1 MSVLLAMLW
10 KDLTIELR
18 SRDRVVAMVVFSL
31 LVVMVF
37 HLSLPGGATAATRDT
52 APGLL
57 WIAYVFAA
65 LLGLGRS
72 FSLELENDAVS
83 GIALV
88 PTDRGWVFLGKAAAN
103 WIILSAVQAVT
114 ALVFALVFDLDL
126 MGVAGRL
133 AGVVALGSLGLCAIG
148 TLSAAVAV
156 RTRFREVMLPLLM
169 LPLLWPVLSGAVHAT
184 RQLLTSGS
192 LSFEP
197 IQFLIVTDG
206 IYLIVSFLVF
216 EYILD
221 E

>member
-1 MSVLLAMLW
+1 MNVLLAMLW

-37 HLSLPGGATAATRDT
+37 HLSLPGGDTRET

-57 WIAYVFAA
+57 WIAYIFAA

-83 GIALV
+83 GIALA
-88 PTDRGWVFLGKAAAN
+88 PADRGWVFLGKAAAN

-126 MGVAGRL
+126 MAVAGRL
-133 AGVVALGSLGLCAIG
+133 AGVVALSSVGLCAIG

-169 LPLLWPVLSGAVHAT
+169 LPLLWPLLSAAVRAT
-184 RQLLTSGS
+184 QQLLIGGS
-192 LSFEP
+192 VAFAP

>member
-1 MSVLLAMLW
+1 MNVLLAVLW

-37 HLSLPGGATAATRDT
+37 HLSLPADTRDT

-83 GIALV
+83 GIALA
-88 PTDRGWVFLGKAAAN
+88 PADRGWVFLGKAAAN

-126 MGVAGRL
+126 MAVAGRL
-133 AGVVALGSLGLCAIG
+133 AGVVALSSVGLCAIG

-169 LPLLWPVLSGAVHAT
+169 LPLLWPVLSSAVRAT

>member
-1 MSVLLAMLW
+1 MNVLLAVLW
-10 KDLTIELR
+10 KDLTIEWR

-37 HLSLPGGATAATRDT
+37 HLSLPGGATGATRDT

-72 FSLELENDAVS
+72 FSLELENDAIS
-83 GIALV
+83 GIALA
-88 PTDRGWVFLGKAAAN
+88 PSDRGWVFLGKATAN
-103 WIILSAVQAVT
+103 WIILSAVQVVT

-126 MGVAGRL
+126 AAVAGRL
-133 AGVVALGSLGLCAIG
+133 AAVVALASVGLCAIG

-169 LPLLWPVLSGAVHAT
+169 LPLLWPLLSAAVRAT
-184 RQLLTSGS
+184 QQLLIGGS
-192 LSFEP
+192 VAFAP

-216 EYILD
+216 EYVLD

>member
-1 MSVLLAMLW
+1 MNVLLAMLW

-37 HLSLPGGATAATRDT
+37 HLSLPEGDARDT

-83 GIALV
+83 GIALAPV
-88 PTDRGWVFLGKAAAN
+88 DRGWVFLGKAAAN

-126 MGVAGRL
+126 MAVAGRL
-133 AGVVALGSLGLCAIG
+133 AGIVALSSVGLCAIG

-169 LPLLWPVLSGAVHAT
+169 LPLLWPVLGGAVRAT
-184 RQLLTSGS
+184 RQLLTTGS

>member
-88 PTDRGWVFLGKAAAN
+88 PADRGWVFLGKAAAN

-126 MGVAGRL
+126 MAVAGRL
-133 AGVVALGSLGLCAIG
+133 AGVVALSSVGLCAIG

-169 LPLLWPVLSGAVHAT
+169 LPLLWPVLSSAVRAT
-184 RQLLTSGS
+184 QQLLTSGS

>member
-1 MSVLLAMLW
+1 MNVLLAVLW
-10 KDLTIELR
+10 KDLTIEWR

-37 HLSLPGGATAATRDT
+37 HLSLPADTRDT

-83 GIALV
+83 GIALA
-88 PTDRGWVFLGKAAAN
+88 PADRGWVFLGKAAAN

-126 MGVAGRL
+126 MAVAGRL
-133 AGVVALGSLGLCAIG
+133 AGVVALSSVGLCAIG

-169 LPLLWPVLSGAVHAT
+169 LPLLWPVLSGAVRAT

>member
-1 MSVLLAMLW
+1 MNVLLAVLW

-37 HLSLPGGATAATRDT
+37 HLSLPEGDARDT

-83 GIALV
+83 GIALAPV
-88 PTDRGWVFLGKAAAN
+88 DRGWVFLGKAAAN

-133 AGVVALGSLGLCAIG
+133 AGVVALSSVGLCAIG

-169 LPLLWPVLSGAVHAT
+169 LPLLWPVLSSAVRAT

>member
-1 MSVLLAMLW
+1 MNVLLAVLW

-37 HLSLPGGATAATRDT
+37 HLSLPADTRDT

-83 GIALV
+83 GIALA
-88 PTDRGWVFLGKAAAN
+88 PADRGWVFLGKAAAN

-114 ALVFALVFDLDL
+114 ALVFALVFDFDL
-126 MGVAGRL
+126 MAVAGRL
-133 AGVVALGSLGLCAIG
+133 AGVVALSSVGLCAIG

-169 LPLLWPVLSGAVHAT
+169 LPLLWPVLSGAVRAT

>member
-1 MSVLLAMLW
+1 MNVLLAVLW

-37 HLSLPGGATAATRDT
+37 HLSLPADTRDT

-83 GIALV
+83 GIALA
-88 PTDRGWVFLGKAAAN
+88 PADRGWVFLGKAAAN

-126 MGVAGRL
+126 MAVAGRL
-133 AGVVALGSLGLCAIG
+133 AGVVALSSVGLCAIG

-169 LPLLWPVLSGAVHAT
+169 LPLLWPVLSSAVRAT

-192 LSFEP
+192 LSLEP

>member
-1 MSVLLAMLW
+1 MNVLLAVLW

-37 HLSLPGGATAATRDT
+37 HLSLPADTRDT

-83 GIALV
+83 GIALA
-88 PTDRGWVFLGKAAAN
+88 PADRGWVFLGKAAAN

-126 MGVAGRL
+126 MAVAGRL
-133 AGVVALGSLGLCAIG
+133 AGVVALSSVGLCAIG

-169 LPLLWPVLSGAVHAT
+169 LPLLWPVLSGAVRAT